1 MKKLISSIIIIMPL
15 LLLAILLV
23 SGAIVSL
30 LTHIYVEKI
39 EFSNNETLYLVMD
52 DEQNPPTYNLGDEV
66 TVLPLKATE
75 RGLIFNSGDESV
87 ATVTPDGEISAS
99 FYGETYITVTSK
111 ENAAAT
117 ATRKVVVT
125 DNSVHALKLN
135 DYAKDMYQGET
146 AQLSVA
152 VYPQQA
158 ENKAINWSSSDESI
172 LQVSSNGTVTSLG
185 NGTATV
191 TATSVD
197 NPSVQVTATI
207 NCHAKLKSLVFD
219 NSLFQTSRTTA
230 QFPAVTSDPAECDFT
245 LQYACDNTDVA
256 DVDQNGNITF
266 KKEGKVTVTVTGTDY
281 KGNAV
286 QGQKT
291 FVSTFGYFVGPL
303 FDAKSIKYADCQVG
317 EALPLNFVPKLEGSY
332 QLIKTIEYAIDD
344 TVTSGEGQTG
354 LIEYDETNK
363 QFVLKQDFPE
373 FNGFIEVVVHAT
385 VYDNATNTLNATYED
400 NFYIVKQ
407 EIQQNSKAYH
417 DGNELTAGDASND
430 ILLDDI
436 GATATITIE
445 NPDNLRVQ
453 INSTQNVTA
462 VRDGNTVTLTGKLV
476 CEGEV
481 IQLSIGT
488 KIYNLRVTVHAKA
501 QRIEVFFGGAPISSG
516 ERYSTLLNE
525 LIFTVQSARD
535 DKQHVANP
543 VMYQL
548 NGAGEWKQV
557 SDGTLTL
564 SVASS
569 TTVKF
574 TCDGKEFTLNLSKIA
589 LSDFGLEALY
599 TKSDGAQ
606 QSLSALES
614 VSGHDSWSLTLP
626 SDIQNTVT
634 FQLKVANL
642 RQYLGGF
649 GTDDYFKTLFPI
661 DLPADDGWSVNHN
674 ATVGQ
679 IVVSTPSDFNKTL
692 KLGYNDGANEISIH
706 LFKVNIQA
714 ISFGNGDESYDSN
727 NSDDVHKG
735 YQQVRVFAKHSYY
748 DGKQVDYFRIP
759 LNALSNV
766 ALQTPAS
773 VDTISWTLS
782 RYVGTASTKVLVTQ
796 LGDTVTIDSQVYKIV
811 PQNGEYVLQDANGTV
826 VSGENGL
833 NNDGYIWV
841 DAYTEKE
848 QGYARIYFG
857 NFKGLREVDV
867 QNDYFGNFDDKPTWT
882 KPQQVVDDNSG
893 RAFDVSA
900 ENSFTFL
907 RVEAGDGV
915 EGGKNC
921 HFNFNVL
928 DDATLVNVFDAAG
941 YYANSNLV
949 LHSDL
954 YGPGELKD
962 DPSKESDAQQKG
974 LFLDEPNNLGKT
986 LLYGNGYQINLE
998 RRHQDIPDKTYNNSA
1013 TVKFEMLYNVI
1024 VKGCNPV
1031 PKVNMLTV
1039 RQYIVLKGA
1048 YYCDI
1053 QYYTKLYSNYST
1065 GTEYSSK
1072 YGYMELKKMY
1082 LKNTVLRNCSQ
1093 QAVLVYADYTREGA
1107 SITAIDKFDLYLENI
1122 VETDCLLGFNAM
1134 GVAWLQKV
1142 LYYNIWIKGDFDCLD
1157 YDSVNNF
1164 MDKSSNFVEFG
1175 VKDTIEKNVNL
1186 VNDWLEWFGQSRNV
1200 TDFANSFF
1208 NPVITGLVNGV
1219 MVGVNCWDGTEY
1231 KQLDINDL
1239 DPFTY
1244 YGMPNTWYKRPLQK
1258 LANGLEIQRIASI
1271 DPYAAGMTIYSY
1283 SDQASKD
1290 SGVTG
1295 DTGDRDWEKL
1305 FTRDRYIRLLCQY
1318 MSADANGNLTR
1329 NNAHLLWHMQKVYR
1343 DLSLINGREE
1353 DHIKALVD
1361 SLKGVTWADGS
1372 GIDANGNIFDKTKQI
1387 VVKYEDI
1394 IGTAQPQQ

>member
-66 TVLPLKATE
+66 TVLPLKATN
-75 RGLIFNSGDESV
+75 RDLVYTNYDESLLQISDDGV
-87 ATVTPDGEISAS
+87 VTAL
-99 FYGETYITVTSK
+99 FYGETYVTVQSK

-185 NGTATV
+185 NGTVTV

-207 NCHAKLKSLVFD
+207 NCHAKLKGLVFD

-256 DVDQNGNITF
+256 DVDQNGKITF

-332 QLIKTIEYAIDD
+332 QLIKTIEYAIDG
-344 TVTSGEGQTG
+344 TVTSGEGQTD

-363 QFVLKQDFPE
+363 QFVLKQSFPE

-417 DGNELTAGDASND
+417 DGNELTAGDAFND

-436 GATATITIE
+436 GATATITVE

-453 INSTQNVTA
+453 IISTQNVT
-462 VRDGNTVTLTGKLV
+462 VLRDGNTVTLTGKLV

-488 KIYNLRVTVHAKA
+488 KVYKLRVTVHAKA
-501 QRIEVFFGGAPISSG
+501 QRIEVSYDGAPISSG
-516 ERYSTLLNE
+516 EPYSTLLNE
-525 LIFTVQSARD
+525 LTFTVQSARD
-535 DKQHVANP
+535 DHQTVASP
-543 VMYQL
+543 VKYQI
-548 NGAGEWKQV
+548 NNAGEWKQV
-557 SDGTLTL
+557 SDGTVTL

-574 TCDGKEFTLNLSKIA
+574 TCDDKEFTLNLSKIA

-606 QSLSALES
+606 KSLSALES
-614 VSGHDSWSLTLP
+614 VNGHDSWSLTLP
-626 SDIQNTVT
+626 SDIQNNVT

-649 GTDDYFKTLFPI
+649 GTDDYFQTLFPI
-661 DLPADDGWSVNHN
+661 ELPADDGWSVNHN

-759 LNALSNV
+759 LNALSNET
-766 ALQTPAS
+766 LKTPAS

-782 RYVGTASTKVLVTQ
+782 RYVGSASTKVLVTQ

-811 PQNGEYVLQDANGTV
+811 PKNDEYVLQDANGTV

-857 NFKGLREVDV
+857 NFDGLREVDV

-882 KPQQVVDDNSG
+882 QPQQVVDDNSG
-893 RAFDVSA
+893 RAFDISA
-900 ENSFTFL
+900 ENSFAFL

-928 DDATLVNVFDAAG
+928 DDTTLVNVFDATG
-941 YYANSNLV
+941 YYENSKIV
-949 LHSDL
+949 LHENL
-954 YGPGELKD
+954 YGVGELGDSGDKFD
-962 DPSKESDAQQKG
+962 KATEKG
-974 LFLDEPNNLGKT
+974 LFLTEINNLGKT
-986 LLYGNGYQINLE
+986 LLYGNGYQVNLQAKTASMAKYSESDGITIE
-998 RRHQDIPDKTYNNSA
+998 RAYNTFIKCANPNDEISDKYQKMTFKMSY
-1013 TVKFEMLYNVI
+1013 
-1024 VKGCNPV
+1024 
-1031 PKVNMLTV
+1031 
-1039 RQYIVLKGA
+1039 A
-1048 YYCDI
+1048 YYCDLS
-1053 QYYTKLYSNYST
+1053 YYYKFNPSGDIFYT
-1065 GTEYSSK
+1065 
-1072 YGYMELKKMY
+1072 
-1082 LKNTVLRNCSQ
+1082 KNTVFSCIPKA
-1093 QAVLVYADYTREGA
+1093 AVQLYYNNKVLYA
-1107 SITAIDKFDLYLENI
+1107 ENI
-1122 VETDCLLGFNAM
+1122 VMAECGTSIQADNTGEQDIKIYYKGSVDVLNYFNYSALDKLNWMIGLMYNSVAINNKDYLEWHGKDISNISIQSGTDRDRLYVNILAF
-1134 GVAWLQKV
+1134 VASDSSGKTYIWNGNGYTTLAEGGALSNGAKIANRV
-1142 LYYNIWIKGDFDCLD
+1142 LAFQYYALTYEMMND
-1157 YDSVNNF
+1157 
-1164 MDKSSNFVEFG
+1164 
-1175 VKDTIEKNVNL
+1175 EKNARLDNAT
-1186 VNDWLEWFGQSRNV
+1186 V
-1200 TDFANSFF
+1200 T
-1208 NPVITGLVNGV
+1208 
-1219 MVGVNCWDGTEY
+1219 
-1231 KQLDINDL
+1231 
-1239 DPFTY
+1239 
-1244 YGMPNTWYKRPLQK
+1244 
-1258 LANGLEIQRIASI
+1258 ANGARFSGTADMNSLF
-1271 DPYAAGMTIYSY
+1271 
-1283 SDQASKD
+1283 SD
-1290 SGVTG
+1290 
-1295 DTGDRDWEKL
+1295 
-1305 FTRDRYIRLLCQY
+1305 DRYIRLQCEFKD
-1318 MSADANGNLTR
+1318 MGVKNTD
-1329 NNAHLLWHMQKVYR
+1329 HIEWHKQTVYR
-1343 DLSLINGREE
+1343 DVSLISGREPNHVE
-1353 DHIKALVD
+1353 ALKQ
-1361 SLKGVTWADGS
+1361 SLKGTTWSDGS
-1372 GIDANGNIFDKTKQI
+1372 GVDTDGNIIDTPLAAALRSLSCAVLPAKQE
-1387 VVKYEDI
+1387 YLR
-1394 IGTAQPQQ
+1394 

>member
-1 MKKLISSIIIIMPL
+1 MKKIISSIIIIMPL

-66 TVLPLKATE
+66 TVLPLKATN
-75 RGLIFNSGDESV
+75 RDLVYTNYDQSLLQISDDGV
-87 ATVTPDGEISAS
+87 VTAL
-99 FYGETYITVTSK
+99 FYGETYVTVQSK

-185 NGTATV
+185 NGTAMV

-256 DVDQNGNITF
+256 DVDKDGNITF
-266 KKEGKVTVTVTGTDY
+266 KKAGKVTVTVTGTDY
-281 KGNAV
+281 KGNTV

-344 TVTSGEGQTG
+344 TVTSGEGLTG

-363 QFVLKQDFPE
+363 QFVLKQSFPE
-373 FNGFIEVVVHAT
+373 FNGYIEVVVHAT

-400 NFYIVKQ
+400 NFYIEKQ

-417 DGNELTAGDASND
+417 DGNELTAGDAFND

-453 INSTQNVTA
+453 IHSTQNVTA

-488 KIYNLRVTVHAKA
+488 KVYKLRVTVHAKA
-501 QRIEVFFGGAPISSG
+501 QRIEVSYDGAPISSG

-525 LIFTVQSARD
+525 LTFTVQSARD
-535 DKQHVANP
+535 DHQIVASP
-543 VMYQL
+543 VKYQL
-548 NGAGEWKQV
+548 NNAGEWKQV
-557 SDGTLTL
+557 SDGTVTL

-614 VSGHDSWSLTLP
+614 VNGHDNWSLTLP
-626 SDIQNTVT
+626 SDIQNNVT

-661 DLPADDGWSVNHN
+661 DLPADDGWGVNHN
-674 ATVGQ
+674 AAVGQ

-692 KLGYNDGANEISIH
+692 KLGYNDGENEISIH
-706 LFKVNIQA
+706 LFKVNIQE
-714 ISFGNGDESYDSN
+714 ISFGNGDESYDS
-727 NSDDVHKG
+727 SKPEDVHKG

-782 RYVGTASTKVLVTQ
+782 RYVGAASTKVLVKQ

-811 PQNGEYVLQDANGTV
+811 PQNGKYVLQDANGTV
-826 VSGENGL
+826 VSGKNGL
-833 NNDGYIWV
+833 NNDGYVWV

-857 NFKGLREVDV
+857 NFDGLREVDV
-867 QNDYFGNFDDKPTWT
+867 QNDYFGNFDDQQNWT
-882 KPQQVVDDNSG
+882 QPQQVVDDNSG
-893 RAFDVSA
+893 RAFDISA
-900 ENSFTFL
+900 KNSFAFL

-915 EGGKNC
+915 ECGKNC

-928 DDATLVNVFDAAG
+928 QDDSLVNVFNATG
-941 YYANSNLV
+941 YLANNKVV
-949 LHSDL
+949 LHNNL
-954 YGPGELKD
+954 YGEGELGESGEALEKA
-962 DPSKESDAQQKG
+962 KENDLILNPDVTSYNDSRMTKAII
-974 LFLDEPNNLGKT
+974 
-986 LLYGNGYQINLE
+986 YGNGYQVNLKVLN
-998 RRHQDIPDKTYNNSA
+998 DKITEDMFYNGRNTSHH
-1013 TVKFEMLYNVI
+1013 TDFDRLYNVTI
-1024 VKGCNPV
+1024 KGCNPIEKFSV
-1031 PKVNMLTV
+1031 KDVKIYLSIE
-1039 RQYIVLKGA
+1039 RA
-1048 YYCDI
+1048 YYCDL
-1053 QYYTKLYSNYST
+1053 QYYSRMNRS
-1065 GTEYSSK
+1065 GTV
-1072 YGYMELKKMY
+1072 Y
-1082 LKNTVLRNCSQ
+1082 LKNTVLRNI
-1093 QAVLVYADYTREGA
+1093 AEVALLLWRNKNADPTG
-1107 SITAIDKFDLYLENI
+1107 STAYLENI
-1122 VETDCLLGFNAM
+1122 VVVNSVTGIGCENGYHTI
-1134 GVAWLQKV
+1134 K
-1142 LYYNIWIKGDFDCLD
+1142 IKGLFDVLNYQNKQGFANLFGGGLVD
-1157 YDSVNNF
+1157 DTISSSGEWATTTYYDLILGELQ
-1164 MDKSSNFVEFG
+1164 NFVEWHGEKPLNKEAYYANLAFYLTEMNEASEAHFTLSVWNDAQKKYVDAKDNKAKMSDGSVLQQVDPTGYLLQGWLSGFG
-1175 VKDTIEKNVNL
+1175 VHVWTYGSLNSTDGASVTTEDVRMDLSDYGGAADTLFLSKIS
-1186 VNDWLEWFGQSRNV
+1186 DASR
-1200 TDFANSFF
+1200 D
-1208 NPVITGLVNGV
+1208 
-1219 MVGVNCWDGTEY
+1219 M
-1231 KQLDINDL
+1231 KQLFSN
-1239 DPFTY
+1239 
-1244 YGMPNTWYKRPLQK
+1244 
-1258 LANGLEIQRIASI
+1258 E
-1271 DPYAAGMTIYSY
+1271 
-1283 SDQASKD
+1283 
-1290 SGVTG
+1290 
-1295 DTGDRDWEKL
+1295 
-1305 FTRDRYIRLLCQY
+1305 RYIRLLCEY
-1318 MSADANGNLTR
+1318 KNKDEKNDD
-1329 NNAHLLWHMQKVYR
+1329 HILWHMQKVYR
-1343 DLSLINGREE
+1343 DISLIAGREP
-1353 DHIKALVD
+1353 DHIKH
-1361 SLKGVTWADGS
+1361 LKSTLKDVTWPDGTNANDYLGGEAVALYKMLSQAIVPGKNSYAD
-1372 GIDANGNIFDKTKQI
+1372 
-1387 VVKYEDI
+1387 
-1394 IGTAQPQQ
+1394 